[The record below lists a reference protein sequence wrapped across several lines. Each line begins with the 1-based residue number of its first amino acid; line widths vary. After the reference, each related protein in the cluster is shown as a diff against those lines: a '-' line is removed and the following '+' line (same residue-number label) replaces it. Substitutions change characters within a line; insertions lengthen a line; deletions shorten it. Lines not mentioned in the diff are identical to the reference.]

1 MVLLYF
7 DLYSVLVV
15 FVQNMCGRFLG
26 EMCGL
31 SKFGH
36 REIGY
41 TSAVV
46 RKNSGT
52 GSRKQNLVDMLR

>member
-1 MVLLYF
+1 
-7 DLYSVLVV
+7 VLVV
-15 FVQNMCGRFLG
+15 FVQNMCSRFLG
-26 EMCGL
+26 EMGGF
-31 SKFGH
+31 SKFEH